1 MSTDLLN
8 KVLRVGE
15 GRAMKGM
22 QQKAARIT
30 ALEPEM
36 EKLSDD
42 ELAAKTPWFRERLAN
57 GETIDDILIEAFAVV
72 REVGRRVLGMRLFDV
87 QLIGAMTLNEGRVAE
102 MKTGEGKTFAGVP
115 AVYLNA
121 LTGRGVHV
129 VTVNDYLAGRDAE
142 WMRPLYDKLGISVGV
157 IQSMMPED
165 QRRAAYAADATY
177 GTNAEFGFDYL
188 RDNMAVRLADCVQ
201 RGHYFCIVDEV
212 DSILIDEARTPL
224 IISGVP
230 EAATDTYYRFARI
243 MPTLV
248 AADRER
254 YEKLGDDALREA
266 LISQVSTRSSDL
278 AERARAAGLEVP
290 AKPSAAEIVEAVE
303 GDFERLVSEDLLP
316 RVHPEF
322 DSKLAGA
329 RMDVLAGRW
338 NGRFSREHLLEAV
351 IGDYDVDEKHRAA
364 SPTLSGVRKVEKALG
379 IENLYLDVNGNLVN
393 HFIQALKAHSLYRKD
408 KEYIVRDGELLIV
421 DEFTGRVL
429 EGRRYSEGLHQALEA
444 KEGLRIREENQT
456 LATITL
462 QNYFRMYE
470 KLSGMTGTA
479 ATEANEFAK
488 IYETDVTSIPTHRPM
503 VRIDENDF
511 IFKTK
516 DAKFRAVAEEIAQ
529 AHERGQP
536 VLVGTISVEISEMLS
551 GMLTRRGIPHNVL
564 NAKNHAREAE
574 IILGAGQQGAVTIA
588 TNMAGRGVDIKLG
601 EGVADLGGLYIVGT
615 ERHES
620 RRIDNQLR
628 GRAGRQ
634 GDPGRSRFFLSAEDD
649 LIRIF
654 SGDRIYRILD
664 RLGPGDDLPIEAKM
678 LSKTVEGAQ
687 KKVEEQNFNIRKRVL
702 DYDDVLNKQRE
713 VIYAERRR
721 VLEGEDLS
729 EQARDWIAE
738 TLVEVVDQFGDEDSL
753 PADWDMPALFTALHA
768 YYPLGLSLADLQ
780 GELEH
785 PEDPLTRE
793 DLLDRLED
801 DVMDAYTRR
810 EEELGADLVRD
821 LERWVLLQLI
831 DQHWREHRY
840 NMDYLREGIHLRA
853 LGQKDP
859 LSEYRLEGHTMF
871 DEMMGVVKGEFVRYM
886 FHIQVDRAPEAEEQ
900 RVADVDYSYQ
910 SDPIQGFAGAA
921 SDDGGEI
928 MDAEYESEEAGP
940 PVAVVEQRVLT
951 EDDKVGRNDPC
962 PCGSGKKYKRCHGA

>member
-22 QQKAARIT
+22 QGRVGKIN

-36 EKLSDD
+36 EKLSDAELRAKSD
-42 ELAAKTPWFRERLAN
+42 EFRERLTDGA
-57 GETIDDILIEAFAVV
+57 TVDDLLNESFAVV

-87 QLIGAMTLNEGRVAE
+87 QMIGAMTLNSGKIAE
-102 MKTGEGKTFAGVP
+102 MKTGEGKTFAAVP

-129 VTVNDYLAGRDAE
+129 VTVNDYLASRDAA
-142 WMRPLYDKLGISVGV
+142 WMEPLYTALGIDVGV
-157 IQSMMPED
+157 IGSMMPEE
-165 QRRAAYAADATY
+165 RRRGAYAADVTY

-188 RDNMAVRLADCVQ
+188 RDNMAVRMADCVQ
-201 RGHYFCIVDEV
+201 REHYFCIVDEV

-243 MPTLV
+243 VPTL
-248 AADRER
+248 
-254 YEKLGDDALREA
+254 K
-266 LISQVSTRSSDL
+266 
-278 AERARAAGLEVP
+278 AGV
-290 AKPSAAEIVEAVE
+290 
-303 GDFERLVSEDLLP
+303 DF
-316 RVHPEF
+316 
-322 DSKLAGA
+322 
-329 RMDVLAGRW
+329 
-338 NGRFSREHLLEAV
+338 
-351 IGDYDVDEKHRAA
+351 DVDEKHRAV
-364 SPTLSGVRKVEKALG
+364 SPTESGVDKVEKALG
-379 IENLYLDVNGNLVN
+379 IENLYLDVHGNLVN
-393 HFIQALKAHSLYRKD
+393 HLIQALKAHSLYRKD

-444 KEGLRIREENQT
+444 KEGLKIREENQT

-488 IYETDVTSIPTHRPM
+488 IYNTDVTSIPTHRPM
-503 VRIDENDF
+503 VRRDENDF

-516 DAKFRAVAEEIAQ
+516 EAKYRAVVEDIAQ
-529 AHERGQP
+529 ANEKGQP
-536 VLVGTISVEISEMLS
+536 VLVGTISVEISEQLA
-551 GMLTRRGIPHNVL
+551 GMLARRGIEHNVL

-574 IILGAGQQGAVTIA
+574 IILGAGQKGAVTIA

-601 EGVADLGGLYIVGT
+601 EGVEDLGGLYIVGT

-654 SGDRIYRILD
+654 SGDRIYKILD

-713 VIYAERRR
+713 VIYSERRR
-721 VLEGEDLS
+721 VLEGEDLG
-729 EQARDWIAE
+729 EQARDWVAE
-738 TLVEVVDQFGDEDSL
+738 TLVETIAQFEDGDSL
-753 PADWDMPALFTALHA
+753 PADWDIEALFGALNG
-768 YYPLGLSLADLQ
+768 YYPMSFTVDDIR

-785 PEDPLTRE
+785 PSDPLTRDE
-793 DLLDRLED
+793 LLDKIED
-801 DVMDAYTRR
+801 DMMDAYDRR
-810 EEELGADLVRD
+810 EADLGETLMRD

-831 DQHWREHRY
+831 DQHWREHLY

-871 DEMMGVVKGEFVRYM
+871 DEMMAILKGEFVRYM
-886 FHIQVDRAPEAEEQ
+886 FHIEVERPPEVEEQ
-900 RVADVDYSYQ
+900 RVSDVDYSYQ
-910 SDPIQGFAGAA
+910 SDPVQGFDGMGDDEVGQAELEAEAEAA
-921 SDDGGEI
+921 QDRGS
-928 MDAEYESEEAGP
+928 
-940 PVAVVEQRVLT
+940 VAVVEQRVLSD
-951 EDDKVGRNDPC
+951 EEKVGRNDPC

>member
-8 KVLRVGE
+8 RVLRVGE

-22 QQKAARIT
+22 QGRVARINE
-30 ALEPEM
+30 LEPQVQ
-36 EKLSDD
+36 KLTDAELRAKSD
-42 ELAAKTPWFRERLAN
+42 EFRARLAD
-57 GETIDDILIEAFAVV
+57 GAGLDDMLDEALAVAREAGV
-72 REVGRRVLGMRLFDV
+72 RSTVGQRMFDV
-87 QLIGAMTLNEGRVAE
+87 QLIGAITLHEGRVAE
-102 MKTGEGKTFAGVP
+102 MKTGEGKTLAAVP

-129 VTVNDYLAGRDAE
+129 VTVNDYLARRDAE
-142 WMRPLYDKLGISVGV
+142 WMGPIYERLGISVGV
-157 IQSMMPED
+157 IATMMPEA
-165 QRRAAYAADATY
+165 QRREAYAADVTY

-243 MPTLV
+243 VPTLKKG
-248 AADRER
+248 E
-254 YEKLGDDALREA
+254 
-266 LISQVSTRSSDL
+266 
-278 AERARAAGLEVP
+278 
-290 AKPSAAEIVEAVE
+290 
-303 GDFERLVSEDLLP
+303 
-316 RVHPEF
+316 
-322 DSKLAGA
+322 
-329 RMDVLAGRW
+329 
-338 NGRFSREHLLEAV
+338 
-351 IGDYDVDEKHRAA
+351 DYDVDEKHRAA
-364 SPTLSGVRKVEKALG
+364 SPTESGVDKVEKALG

-393 HFIQALKAHSLYRKD
+393 HLIQALKAHALYRKD
-408 KEYIVRDGELLIV
+408 KEYIVRNGELLIV

-488 IYETDVTSIPTHRPM
+488 IYNADVTSIPTHKDMIR
-503 VRIDENDF
+503 VDENDY

-516 DAKFRAVAEEIAQ
+516 DAKFRAVVEEIVEAN
-529 AHERGQP
+529 ERGQP
-536 VLVGTISVEISEMLS
+536 VLVGTISVEVSEMLS
-551 GMLTRRGIPHNVL
+551 GMLTRRGIQHNVL

-574 IILGAGQQGAVTIA
+574 TIAEAGQRGAVTIA
-588 TNMAGRGVDIKLG
+588 TNMAGRGVDIQLG
-601 EGVADLGGLYIVGT
+601 EGVTELGGLYIVGT

-628 GRAGRQ
+628 GRSGRQ

-654 SGDRIYRILD
+654 SGDRIYKILD
-664 RLGPGDDLPIEAKM
+664 RLGPGEDLPIEAKM
-678 LSKTVEGAQ
+678 LTKTVEGAQ

-713 VIYAERRR
+713 VIYSERRR
-721 VLEGEDLS
+721 VLEGQDLGD
-729 EQARDWIAE
+729 QARDWIAE
-738 TLVEVVDQFGDEDSL
+738 TLVQVVDEYGDEESL
-753 PADWDMPALFTALHA
+753 PADWDLDALFAALSG
-768 YYPLGLSLADLQ
+768 YYPVGFGPDDIRA
-780 GELEH
+780 ELDDEA
-785 PEDPLTRE
+785 DPLTRE
-793 DLLDRLED
+793 ELLDRLED
-801 DVMDAYTRR
+801 DAMEAYERR
-810 EEELGADLVRD
+810 ETELGAQLVRD

-831 DQHWREHRY
+831 DQHWREHLY

-871 DEMMGVVKGEFVRYM
+871 DEMMDIVKTEFVRYM

-900 RVADVDYSYQ
+900 KVAEVDYSYQ
-910 SDPIQGFAGAA
+910 SDPVQGFEGAL
-921 SDDGGEI
+921 D
-928 MDAEYESEEAGP
+928 EEAPEMEPEPRRGG
-940 PVAVVEQRVLT
+940 VAVVEQRVLS
-951 EDDKVGRNDPC
+951 DDQKVGRNDPC

>member
-1 MSTDLLN
+1 MSTDLIN
-8 KVLRVGE
+8 RVLRVGE
-15 GRAMKGM
+15 GRAMKAM
-22 QQKAARIT
+22 QGQVARIG

-36 EKLSDD
+36 EALDD
-42 ELAAKTPWFRERLAN
+42 AALQAKSAEFRQRLDN
-57 GETIDDILIEAFAVV
+57 GEAVDDLLTEAFAVV
-72 REVGRRVLGMRLFDV
+72 REAGRRVLGMRLFDV
-87 QLIGAMTLNEGRVAE
+87 QLIGAMVLNQGKVAE
-102 MKTGEGKTFAGVP
+102 MKTGEGKTFAGTP

-129 VTVNDYLAGRDAE
+129 VTVNDYLARRDAE
-142 WMRPLYDKLGISVGV
+142 WMGPLYRFLGIGVGV
-157 IQSMMPED
+157 IASMMPEGE
-165 QRRAAYAADATY
+165 RRASYAADATY

-188 RDNMAVRLADCVQ
+188 RDNMAVRLSDCVQ

-243 MPTLV
+243 VPTL
-248 AADRER
+248 
-254 YEKLGDDALREA
+254 K
-266 LISQVSTRSSDL
+266 
-278 AERARAAGLEVP
+278 AGE
-290 AKPSAAEIVEAVE
+290 
-303 GDFERLVSEDLLP
+303 
-316 RVHPEF
+316 
-322 DSKLAGA
+322 
-329 RMDVLAGRW
+329 
-338 NGRFSREHLLEAV
+338 
-351 IGDYDVDEKHRAA
+351 DYDVDEKHRAA
-364 SPTLSGVRKVEKALG
+364 SPTESGVDKVEKALG

-393 HFIQALKAHSLYRKD
+393 HLIQALKAHALYRKD

-488 IYETDVTSIPTHRPM
+488 IYKTDVVSIPTHRPM
-503 VRIDENDF
+503 IRRDENDF

-516 DAKFRAVAEEIAQ
+516 DAKFRAVVDEIAE

-551 GMLTRRGIPHNVL
+551 GMLTRRGIEHNVL

-574 IILGAGQQGAVTIA
+574 IIQDAGRRGGVTIA

-601 EGVADLGGLYIVGT
+601 EGVSELGGLYIVGT

-634 GDPGRSRFFLSAEDD
+634 GDPGASRFFLSAEDD

-654 SGDRIYRILD
+654 AGDRIYRILD

-678 LSKTVEGAQ
+678 LTKTVEGAQ

-713 VIYAERRR
+713 VIYSERRR
-721 VLEGEDLS
+721 VLEGEDLGD
-729 EQARDWIAE
+729 QARDWIAE
-738 TLVEVVDQFGDEDSL
+738 TLVDTVDQFGDEDSL
-753 PADWDMPALFTALHA
+753 PADWDLDALFTQ
-768 YYPLGLSLADLQ
+768 LSGYFPVSFGPADLA
-780 GELEH
+780 GELES
-785 PEDPLTRE
+785 EDDPLTRE
-793 DLLDRLED
+793 ALLDRLED
-801 DVMDAYTRR
+801 DAMDAYERR
-810 EEELGADLVRD
+810 EAELGATLVRD

-831 DQHWREHRY
+831 DQHWREHLY

-871 DEMMGVVKGEFVRYM
+871 DEMMSIVKSEFVRYM

-900 RVADVDYSYQ
+900 RVADVDYTYQ
-910 SDPIQGFAGAA
+910 ADPIQGFDAAAEEGGAT
-921 SDDGGEI
+921 
-928 MDAEYESEEAGP
+928 ESREAPERDRGA
-940 PVAVVEQRVLT
+940 VAVVEQRVLSD
-951 EDDKVGRNDPC
+951 EDRVGRNDPC

>member
-15 GRAMKGM
+15 GRVLKGM
-22 QQKAARIT
+22 QSHVARIN

-36 EKLSDD
+36 EALSDD
-42 ELAAKTPWFRERLAN
+42 DLRARSADFRLRLEN
-57 GETIDDILIEAFAVV
+57 GATVDDLLVDAFATV
-72 REVGRRVLGMRLFDV
+72 REAGRRVLGMRLFDV
-87 QLIGAMTLNEGRVAE
+87 QLIGAMTLNLGRVAE
-102 MKTGEGKTFAGVP
+102 MKTGEGKTFAAVP

-129 VTVNDYLAGRDAE
+129 VTVNDYLARRDAE
-142 WMRPLYDKLGISVGV
+142 WMSPLYSYLGVSVGV
-157 IQSMMPED
+157 IGSMMPETE
-165 QRRAAYAADATY
+165 RRVSYASDATY

-188 RDNMAVRLADCVQ
+188 RDNMAVRLEDTVQ

-243 MPTLV
+243 VPTLK
-248 AADRER
+248 A
-254 YEKLGDDALREA
+254 GDDYE
-266 LISQVSTRSSDL
+266 
-278 AERARAAGLEVP
+278 
-290 AKPSAAEIVEAVE
+290 
-303 GDFERLVSEDLLP
+303 
-316 RVHPEF
+316 
-322 DSKLAGA
+322 
-329 RMDVLAGRW
+329 
-338 NGRFSREHLLEAV
+338 
-351 IGDYDVDEKHRAA
+351 VDEKHRTA
-364 SPTLSGVRKVEKALG
+364 SPTESGVDKVEKALG

-393 HFIQALKAHSLYRKD
+393 HLIQALKAHALYRKD

-488 IYETDVTSIPTHRPM
+488 IYETDVTSIPTNRPM
-503 VRIDENDF
+503 VRQDENDY

-516 DAKFRAVAEEIAQ
+516 DAKFRAVVEDIAEC
-529 AHERGQP
+529 HEKGQP

-551 GMLTRRGIPHNVL
+551 GLLTRRGIEHNVL

-574 IILGAGQQGAVTIA
+574 IIQHAGERGAVTIA

-601 EGVADLGGLYIVGT
+601 DGIPDLGGLYIIGT

-634 GDPGRSRFFLSAEDD
+634 GDPGRSRFYLSAEDD

-654 SGDRIYRILD
+654 SGDRIYKILD

-713 VIYAERRR
+713 VIYSERRR
-721 VLEGEDLS
+721 VLEGEDLG

-738 TLVEVVDQFGDEDSL
+738 TLVELVDQYGSEESV
-753 PADWDMPALFTALHA
+753 PADWDLEALFA
-768 YYPLGLSLADLQ
+768 SLQ
-780 GELEH
+780 GYFPVSFGVEDLRAELED
-785 PEDPLTRE
+785 EADPLTRE
-793 DLLDRLED
+793 ELLDRLED
-801 DVMDAYTRR
+801 DAMEAYERR
-810 EEELGADLVRD
+810 EAEFGDELVRD

-831 DQHWREHRY
+831 DQHWREHLY

-859 LSEYRLEGHTMF
+859 LSEYRLEGHSMF
-871 DEMMGVVKGEFVRYM
+871 DEMMDLVKMEFVRYM
-886 FHIQVDRAPEAEEQ
+886 FHIEVDRAPEAEEQ
-900 RVADVDYSYQ
+900 KVAEVGYSYQ
-910 SDPIQGFAGAA
+910 EDPIQGFDGAA
-921 SDDGGEI
+921 AEEGVVVTDD
-928 MDAEYESEEAGP
+928 EEPERGGP
-940 PVAVVEQRVLT
+940 PVAVVEQRVLA
-951 EDDKVGRNDPC
+951 EDEKVGRNDPC

>member
-1 MSTDLLN
+1 MSTDMIN
-8 KVLRVGE
+8 RVLRVGE
-15 GRAMKGM
+15 GRSMKRM
-22 QQKAARIT
+22 QSRVGDVN
-30 ALEPEM
+30 ALEPQM
-36 EKLSDD
+36 QALSDEELRAKTDEFKARFADGAELD
-42 ELAAKTPWFRERLAN
+42 ELLDEALAVAREA
-57 GETIDDILIEAFAVV
+57 GV
-72 REVGRRVLGMRLFDV
+72 RGLGMRMFDV
-87 QLIGAMTLNEGRVAE
+87 QLVGAMTLHEGRVAE
-102 MKTGEGKTFAGVP
+102 MKTGEGKTLAAVP

-129 VTVNDYLAGRDAE
+129 VTVNDYLARRDAE
-142 WMRPLYDKLGISVGV
+142 WMGPIYERLGISVGV
-157 IQSMMPED
+157 IATMMPEAE
-165 QRRAAYAADATY
+165 RRQAYAADVTY

-188 RDNMAVRLADCVQ
+188 RDNMAVRLSDCVQ

-243 MPTLV
+243 VPTLKK
-248 AADRER
+248 DE
-254 YEKLGDDALREA
+254 
-266 LISQVSTRSSDL
+266 
-278 AERARAAGLEVP
+278 
-290 AKPSAAEIVEAVE
+290 
-303 GDFERLVSEDLLP
+303 
-316 RVHPEF
+316 
-322 DSKLAGA
+322 
-329 RMDVLAGRW
+329 
-338 NGRFSREHLLEAV
+338 
-351 IGDYDVDEKHRAA
+351 DYDVDEKHRAA
-364 SPTLSGVRKVEKALG
+364 SPTESGVDKVEKALG

-393 HFIQALKAHSLYRKD
+393 HLIQALKAHALYRKD

-488 IYETDVTSIPTHRPM
+488 IYNADVTSIPTHKTMIR
-503 VRIDENDF
+503 VDENDY

-516 DAKFRAVAEEIAQ
+516 DAKFRAVVEEIVE

-536 VLVGTISVEISEMLS
+536 VLVGTISVEVSEMLA
-551 GMLTRRGIPHNVL
+551 GMLTRRGVPHNVL

-574 IILGAGQQGAVTIA
+574 IIQHAGEPGAVTIA

-601 EGVADLGGLYIVGT
+601 EGVAEMGGLYIVGT

-628 GRAGRQ
+628 GRSGRQ
-634 GDPGRSRFFLSAEDD
+634 GDPGASRFFLSAEDD

-654 SGDRIYRILD
+654 AGDRIYKILD
-664 RLGPGDDLPIEAKM
+664 RLGPGEDLPIEAKM
-678 LSKTVEGAQ
+678 LTKTVEGAQ

-713 VIYAERRR
+713 VVYSERRR
-721 VLEGEDLS
+721 VLEGEDLG

-738 TLVEVVDQFGDEDSL
+738 TLVDVVDQYGDEESL
-753 PADWDMPALFTALHA
+753 PADWDLEGLFGAMQG
-768 YYPLGLSLADLQ
+768 YYPIGFGVDDIREDL
-780 GELEH
+780 EDEA
-785 PEDPLTRE
+785 DPLTRE
-793 DLLDRLED
+793 ELLDRLED
-801 DVMDAYTRR
+801 DAMEAYERR
-810 EEELGADLVRD
+810 EAELGSDLVRD

-831 DQHWREHRY
+831 DQHWREHLY

-859 LSEYRLEGHTMF
+859 LSEYRLEGHGMF
-871 DEMMGVVKGEFVRYM
+871 DEMMDTVKTEFVRYM

-900 RVADVDYSYQ
+900 KVAEVDYSYQ
-910 SDPIQGFAGAA
+910 SDPVQGFDGVAAEAEGA
-921 SDDGGEI
+921 
-928 MDAEYESEEAGP
+928 EEAPEMEPEERRGG
-940 PVAVVEQRVLT
+940 VAVVEQRVLS
-951 EDDKVGRNDPC
+951 DDEKVGRNDPC

>member
-1 MSTDLLN
+1 
-8 KVLRVGE
+8 
-15 GRAMKGM
+15 MKGM
-22 QQKAARIT
+22 QGQVAKIG

-36 EKLSDD
+36 EKLSDA
-42 ELAAKTPWFRERLAN
+42 ELRAKTDEFRARLAD
-57 GETIDDILIEAFAVV
+57 GETVDDILNEAFAVV
-72 REVGRRVLGMRLFDV
+72 REGGRRVLGMRLFDV
-87 QLIGAMTLNEGRVAE
+87 PLIGAMTLNSGKIAE
-102 MKTGEGKTFAGVP
+102 MKTGEGKTFAAVP

-129 VTVNDYLAGRDAE
+129 VTVNDYLASRDAA
-142 WMRPLYDKLGISVGV
+142 WMKPLYESLGISVGV
-157 IQSMMPED
+157 IQSMMPEAE
-165 QRRAAYAADATY
+165 RRESYAADATY

-188 RDNMAVRLADCVQ
+188 RDNMAVRLDDCVQ
-201 RGHYFCIVDEV
+201 REHYFCIVDEV

-243 MPTLV
+243 VPTLKTGV
-248 AADRER
+248 
-254 YEKLGDDALREA
+254 
-266 LISQVSTRSSDL
+266 
-278 AERARAAGLEVP
+278 
-290 AKPSAAEIVEAVE
+290 
-303 GDFERLVSEDLLP
+303 DFE
-316 RVHPEF
+316 
-322 DSKLAGA
+322 
-329 RMDVLAGRW
+329 
-338 NGRFSREHLLEAV
+338 
-351 IGDYDVDEKHRAA
+351 VDEKHRAV
-364 SPTLSGVRKVEKALG
+364 SPTESGVEKVEKALG
-379 IENLYLDVNGNLVN
+379 IEHLYLDVHGNLVN
-393 HFIQALKAHSLYRKD
+393 HLIQALKAHSLYRKD

-444 KEGLRIREENQT
+444 KEGLKIREENQT

-488 IYETDVTSIPTHRPM
+488 IYNTDVVSIPTHRPM
-503 VRIDENDF
+503 VRRDENDF

-516 DAKFRAVAEEIAQ
+516 DAKYRAVVEEIAE
-529 AHERGQP
+529 AHEHGQP
-536 VLVGTISVEISEMLS
+536 VLVGTISVEISELLS
-551 GMLTRRGIPHNVL
+551 GMLTRRGIAHDVL

-574 IILGAGQQGAVTIA
+574 IIAAAGVPGAVTIA

-601 EGVADLGGLYIVGT
+601 EGVSELGGLYIVGT

-654 SGDRIYRILD
+654 SGDRIYKILD
-664 RLGPGDDLPIEAKM
+664 RLGPGDDMPIEAKM
-678 LSKTVEGAQ
+678 LTKTVEGAQ

-713 VIYAERRR
+713 VIYSERRR
-721 VLEGEDLS
+721 VLEGEDLG
-729 EQARDWIAE
+729 EQARDWVAE
-738 TLVEVVDQFGDEDSL
+738 TLVETIGQYEDDDAL
-753 PADWDMPALFTALHA
+753 PADWDLDSLFGALNG
-768 YYPLGLSLADLQ
+768 YYPMSFTVEDIRAELDHAAD
-780 GELEH
+780 
-785 PEDPLTRE
+785 PMTRDE
-793 DLLDRLED
+793 LLDRIED
-801 DVMDAYTRR
+801 DMMDAYDRR
-810 EEELGADLVRD
+810 ESELGGDLMRD

-831 DQHWREHRY
+831 DQHWREHLY

-859 LSEYRLEGHTMF
+859 LSEYRLEGHAMF
-871 DEMMGVVKGEFVRYM
+871 DEMMAILKGEFVRHM
-886 FHIQVDRAPEAEEQ
+886 FHIQVERPPEVEEQ
-900 RVADVDYSYQ
+900 RVSEVDYTYQ
-910 SDPIQGFAGAA
+910 SDPVQGF
-921 SDDGGEI
+921 DGGVV
-928 MDAEYESEEAGP
+928 DEELDEVEPEGDRR
-940 PVAVVEQRVLT
+940 PVAVVEQRVLS
-951 EDDKVGRNDPC
+951 DDEKVGRNDPC

>member
-1 MSTDLLN
+1 MSTDLIN

-15 GRAMKGM
+15 GRAMKAM
-22 QQKAARIT
+22 QSHVARIG

-36 EKLSDD
+36 EKLTDA
-42 ELAAKTPWFRERLAN
+42 ELRAKTDEFRARIAD
-57 GETIDDILIEAFAVV
+57 GASVDDLVTEAFAVV
-72 REVGRRVLGMRLFDV
+72 REAGRRVLGMRLFDV
-87 QLIGAMTLNEGRVAE
+87 QMIGAMVLNSGKVAE

-129 VTVNDYLAGRDAE
+129 VTVNDYLAKRDAD
-142 WMRPLYDKLGISVGV
+142 WMGPLYDFLGVSVGV
-157 IQSMMPED
+157 ISSMMPED
-165 QRRAAYAADATY
+165 ARRAAYASDATY

-188 RDNMAVRLADCVQ
+188 RDNMAVRLSDCVQ

-243 MPTLV
+243 VPTLK
-248 AADRER
+248 DGE
-254 YEKLGDDALREA
+254 
-266 LISQVSTRSSDL
+266 
-278 AERARAAGLEVP
+278 
-290 AKPSAAEIVEAVE
+290 
-303 GDFERLVSEDLLP
+303 
-316 RVHPEF
+316 
-322 DSKLAGA
+322 
-329 RMDVLAGRW
+329 
-338 NGRFSREHLLEAV
+338 
-351 IGDYDVDEKHRAA
+351 DYDVDEKHRAA
-364 SPTLSGVRKVEKALG
+364 SPTESGVDKVEKALG
-379 IENLYLDVNGNLVN
+379 IDNLYLDVNGNLVN
-393 HFIQALKAHSLYRKD
+393 HLIQALKAHALYRKD

-488 IYETDVTSIPTHRPM
+488 IYKTDVVSIPTHRPM
-503 VRIDENDF
+503 VRADENDY

-516 DAKFRAVAEEIAQ
+516 DAKFRAVADDIAA

-536 VLVGTISVEISEMLS
+536 VLVGTISVEISEMLA

-574 IILGAGQQGAVTIA
+574 IILDAGQRGGVTIA

-601 EGVADLGGLYIVGT
+601 EGVAELGGLYIIGT

-634 GDPGRSRFFLSAEDD
+634 GDPGASRFYLSAEDD

-654 SGDRIYRILD
+654 AGDRIFKILD

-713 VIYAERRR
+713 VIYSERRR
-721 VLEGEDLS
+721 VLEGEDLG

-738 TLVEVVDQFGDEDSL
+738 ALVDIVDQFGDEESL
-753 PADWDMPALFTALHA
+753 PADWDLDALFTQLGS
-768 YYPLGLSLADLQ
+768 YYPMSFTVADIRD
-780 GELEH
+780 ELDDES
-785 PEDPLTRE
+785 DPLTRE
-793 DLLDRLED
+793 ELLDRLED
-801 DVMDAYTRR
+801 DIMAAYEAR
-810 EEELGADLVRD
+810 EADLGVTLVRD

-831 DQHWREHRY
+831 DQHWREHLY

-871 DEMMGVVKGEFVRYM
+871 DEMMGLVKMEFVRYM
-886 FHIQVDRAPEAEEQ
+886 FHIEVDRAPEAEEQ
-900 RVADVDYSYQ
+900 KVADVDYSYQ
-910 SDPIQGFAGAA
+910 SDPIQGFDG
-921 SDDGGEI
+921 SGGEAGEEF
-928 MDAEYESEEAGP
+928 AEEQQQTGRGA
-940 PVAVVEQRVLT
+940 VAVVEQRVLT
-951 EDDKVGRNDPC
+951 DEDKVGRNDPC

>member
-15 GRAMKGM
+15 GRAMKGI
-22 QQKAARIT
+22 QAQVARIGD
-30 ALEPEM
+30 LEPEM
-36 EKLSDD
+36 EKLSDA
-42 ELAAKTPWFRERLAN
+42 ELRAKTDEFRARLAD
-57 GETIDDILIEAFAVV
+57 GAGVDDLINESFAVV
-72 REVGRRVLGMRLFDV
+72 REAGRRVLGMRLFDV
-87 QLIGAMTLNEGRVAE
+87 QLVGAMVLNTGRVAE

-129 VTVNDYLAGRDAE
+129 VTVNDYLATRDAE
-142 WMRPLYDKLGISVGV
+142 WMGPLYEFLGISVGV
-157 IQSMMPED
+157 ISSMMPED
-165 QRRAAYAADATY
+165 RRRAAYAADATY

-188 RDNMAVRLADCVQ
+188 RDNMAVRLSDCVQ

-243 MPTLV
+243 VPTL
-248 AADRER
+248 
-254 YEKLGDDALREA
+254 K
-266 LISQVSTRSSDL
+266 
-278 AERARAAGLEVP
+278 AGE
-290 AKPSAAEIVEAVE
+290 
-303 GDFERLVSEDLLP
+303 
-316 RVHPEF
+316 
-322 DSKLAGA
+322 
-329 RMDVLAGRW
+329 
-338 NGRFSREHLLEAV
+338 
-351 IGDYDVDEKHRAA
+351 DYDVDEKHRAA
-364 SPTLSGVRKVEKALG
+364 SPTESGVDKVEKALG

-393 HFIQALKAHSLYRKD
+393 HLIQALKAHALYRKD

-488 IYETDVTSIPTHRPM
+488 IYKTDVTSVPTHRPM
-503 VRIDENDF
+503 VRADENDY

-516 DAKFRAVAEEIAQ
+516 DAKFRAVVEDIAE

-536 VLVGTISVEISEMLS
+536 VLVGTISVEISEMLA

-574 IILGAGQQGAVTIA
+574 IILNAGQPGGVTIA

-601 EGVADLGGLYIVGT
+601 EGVADLGGLYIIGT

-634 GDPGRSRFFLSAEDD
+634 GDPGASRFFLSAEDD

-654 SGDRIYRILD
+654 AGDRIFKILD

-713 VIYAERRR
+713 VIYSERRR
-721 VLEGEDLS
+721 VLEGEDLG

-738 TLVEVVDQFGDEDSL
+738 TLVDIIDQFGDEESL
-753 PADWDMPALFTALHA
+753 PADWDLDALFTQLAS
-768 YYPLGLSLADLQ
+768 YYPVSFGPADLRD
-780 GELEH
+780 ELEA
-785 PEDPLTRE
+785 EDDPLTRE
-793 DLLDRLED
+793 ELLDRLED
-801 DVMDAYTRR
+801 DIMDAYARR
-810 EEELGADLVRD
+810 ESELGETLVRD

-831 DQHWREHRY
+831 DQHWREHLY

-871 DEMMGVVKGEFVRYM
+871 DEMMTLVKSEFVRYM
-886 FHIQVDRAPEAEEQ
+886 FHIEVDRAPEAEEQ
-900 RVADVDYSYQ
+900 KVADVDYSYQ
-910 SDPIQGFAGAA
+910 SDPMEGGFDSG
-921 SDDGGEI
+921 
-928 MDAEYESEEAGP
+928 EAGDEGDGAEAEAEAAQGRGA
-940 PVAVVEQRVLT
+940 VAVVEQRVLS
-951 EDDKVGRNDPC
+951 DDERVGRNDPC